1 MCMCLHCA
9 HRVKSEDWQIHA
21 SLFHRADTLPFNQQ
35 ACGTC
40 FCLQSLVRDKVNI
53 LSDGLQH
60 VISPCNRPVTALPS
74 KTLNFRD
81 WIHRSTLALLW
92 GFDSFSV
99 PYTRGSRFFFLL
111 FIFVSPLYLKG
122 SKWMCH
128 SKEKKEEAQGMKPS
142 LQASVSLI
150 AEVVTA
156 GCSNCFQCLG
166 YHFLYV
172 RNNDLLKG
180 KRRISEINKSWL
192 PMPPRLKKGSQGA
205 IS

>member
-99 PYTRGSRFFFLL
+99 PYTRGSRFFSSFLFL
-111 FIFVSPLYLKG
+111 CPLCTWREANECVIAKRRRKKPKEWNPVYRHPCLWSQKSSLPAALTASNVWATIFCTLEIMIS
-122 SKWMCH
+122 SRA
-128 SKEKKEEAQGMKPS
+128 KEE
-142 LQASVSLI
+142 
-150 AEVVTA
+150 
-156 GCSNCFQCLG
+156 FQ
-166 YHFLYV
+166 
-172 RNNDLLKG
+172 K
-180 KRRISEINKSWL
+180 
-192 PMPPRLKKGSQGA
+192 
-205 IS
+205 